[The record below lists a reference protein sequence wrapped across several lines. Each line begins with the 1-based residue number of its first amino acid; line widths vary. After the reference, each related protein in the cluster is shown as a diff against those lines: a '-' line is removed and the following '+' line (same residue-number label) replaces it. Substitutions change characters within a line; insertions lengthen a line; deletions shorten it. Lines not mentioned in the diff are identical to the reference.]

1 MEIDHDGSVMNEWPQ
16 VAPAAPSTSAEDVYQ
31 RAARAYIDGNPA
43 VSGTNPQAV
52 APDLAAHGPFRAAV
66 DEARRDTV
74 SRETADGAIAA
85 LLNLVKRDAAELAA
99 ARAEIAAQAA
109 TITEL
114 RAAIKSTRLV
124 MATSSR
130 DWGESRGDAWLYG
143 IYLGWDREPDEG
155 EEDDGETAMTELA
168 TRHRWPDTEVARLR
182 SLKAAVDALMGGTDD

>member
-1 MEIDHDGSVMNEWPQ
+1 MTRDERTISGGLPVDYFTFEYDDEWIGQQLAKAKAANTNPPVAESAVGSDDAAKRMIVDGV
-16 VAPAAPSTSAEDVYQ
+16 
-31 RAARAYIDGNPA
+31 RAALEKLDEQGR
-43 VSGTNPQAV
+43 
-52 APDLAAHGPFRAAV
+52 DLASVYRA
-66 DEARRDTV
+66 
-74 SRETADGAIAA
+74 
-85 LLNLVKRDAAELAA
+85 LAA
-99 ARAEIAAQAA
+99 AEATIAAQAA
-109 TITEL
+109 TITGL

-182 SLKAAVDALMGGTDD
+182 SLKAAVDALMGGTDG